1 MGTTWDDGLV
11 DLLVGLT
18 VTEMVSKWVVLS
30 GNEMVALLVF
40 ELAER

>member
-1 MGTTWDDGLV
+1 MV

-18 VTEMVSKWVVLS
+18 VTEMVSKWVVQS
-30 GNEMVALLVF
+30 GDEMVALLVF